1 MHSKENPSRIFIAAL
16 LLIFSWTGPVLA
28 QTDEYVEELRGV
40 WITNVDSQILFEKEN
55 IAAGMDY
62 LADRGFNVIY
72 PVVWNKGYTLHPSD
86 VAEEAFGIRQDPVF
100 AAVNR
105 DPLAEIIVEAHRVGI
120 EVIPWFEYGF
130 ASIFGN
136 PSGGHIIEANPH
148 WASRDANGDIAN
160 KNGFYWM
167 NALHPEVQQFMLD
180 MIQEVS
186 ENYDIDG
193 IQGDDRLPAMA
204 SEAGYSDFSKQLY
217 RDEHDG
223 NDPPAQFNQSDF
235 LQWKADKLTTFAGE
249 LYSMVK
255 NTDDRLIVSLS
266 PSIYSFSLTE
276 YLQDWPAWL
285 DSSYVDIIHPQAY
298 RYSISDY
305 RQIIR
310 NMLGQ
315 QPISSQGYIHR
326 FFRPQIFPGIL
337 IKAGSRF
344 NGPDYVMD
352 AIEFNR
358 SYDLKGEVFFFFE
371 GLDGKNDFLG
381 DSLRAN
387 KYQMSALPPHRNG
400 KVRRPIPDILD
411 ASNSAGL
418 EGTWLQTGTP
428 DDIGNPTLQANAE
441 DGNCLT
447 FTMDVPRN
455 AWYRIAVWNP
465 VDGDATTSASFNLYG
480 ANETI
485 TTTVDQTDPVNRGWI
500 VLGSLYLEAGS
511 QQVITLD
518 AAAAQDGKP
527 SFANSAMLLLDRKN
541 SPDVEIDAVITSAEP
556 PVEQPVNFKLDQN
569 FPNPFNPAT
578 TIQFSL
584 PQSQQVTLEVF
595 NSIGQRVALLANN
608 RMFSAGTHKV
618 QFNASSLASGLYL
631 YRMKAGEMQTS
642 RKMILL
648 K

>member
-1 MHSKENPSRIFIAAL
+1 MHFKPSLPQKITAIL
-16 LLIFSWTGPVLA
+16 VLA
-28 QTDEYVEELRGV
+28 MVWAAPIVAQSDEYVEELRGV

-62 LADRGFNVIY
+62 LAERGFNVIY

-86 VAEEAFGIRQDPVF
+86 VAEEAFGIRQDPIF
-100 AAVNR
+100 AAENR

-180 MIQEVS
+180 MIREVA

-193 IQGDDRLPAMA
+193 VQGDDRLPAMA
-204 SEAGYSDFSKQLY
+204 SEAGYSDFTKQLY

-235 LQWKADKLTTFAGE
+235 LLWKADKLTTFAGE
-249 LYSMVK
+249 LYRMVK
-255 NTDDRLIVSLS
+255 NTDDRLIVSMS

-276 YLQDWPAWL
+276 YLQDWPTWL

-298 RYSISDY
+298 RYSVNDY
-305 RQIIR
+305 RQVIR

-315 QPISSQGYIHR
+315 QPFSSQGYIQR
-326 FFRPQIFPGIL
+326 FYRPQIFPGVL

-358 SYDLKGEVFFFFE
+358 SYDLKGEVFFFYE
-371 GLDGKNDFLG
+371 GLDEKNDFLG

-387 KYQMSALPPHRNG
+387 KYQMPALPPHRNG
-400 KVRRPIPDILD
+400 KVRRPVPEIVE
-411 ASNSAGL
+411 ATNSGGI
-418 EGTWLQTGTP
+418 EGSWVQTGTP
-428 DDIGNPTLQANAE
+428 DDIGNPTLQADAA
-441 DGNCLT
+441 DGNRLIY
-447 FTMDVPRN
+447 TMDVPRD

-465 VDGDATTSASFNLYG
+465 VDGDATTSASFTLNG
-480 ANETI
+480 ANETF
-485 TTTVDQTDPVNRGWI
+485 TTTLDQTDSVNRGWV
-500 VLGSLYLEAGS
+500 VLGSLYLEAGN
-511 QQVITLD
+511 QQVITID
-518 AAAAQDGKP
+518 AGAAQDGKP
-527 SFANSAMLLLDRKN
+527 SLANSAMLLLDRKN
-541 SPDVEIDAVITSAEP
+541 SPDVEIDAVITSAETA
-556 PVEQPVNFKLDQN
+556 VEQPVDYILHQN

-584 PQSQQVTLEVF
+584 PESQQVTLEVF
-595 NSIGQRVALLANN
+595 NAIGQRVAVLANK
-608 RMFSAGTHKV
+608 RIFSQGTHSIA
-618 QFNASSLASGLYL
+618 FDASSLASGLYL
-631 YRMKAGEMQTS
+631 YRMQAGDLQTS